1 MKADASDVQKQA
13 ELKKELLSSKIN
25 FGKDRNDYG
34 TTYKTEHDDKG
45 YCKDFGRSQDI
56 MKDLR
61 STHYQLGYQNV
72 KMDHSATTEYSLP
85 N

>member
-1 MKADASDVQKQA
+1 MKSDAADVQKRKD
-13 ELKKELLSSKIN
+13 LKKELLSSKIDLGRDPN
-25 FGKDRNDYG
+25 MYD
-34 TTYKTEHDDKG
+34 TTYTAEHDNKG
-45 YCKDFGRSQDI
+45 YCKDFGKSQEI

-72 KMDHSATTEYSLP
+72 KC